1 MVTALNSPR
10 TNFASESQYYC
21 DETQILPPTV
31 AEIDL
36 NAIKANLLQIRR
48 LVGSNVMIMQAVKAN
63 AYGYGAVPVAQAIEP
78 LVDAMAVAF
87 VHEGIELRVGGIR
100 CPILVLGGIPPAHI
114 LPALIYDLTLAVG
127 DRHIASSISEIAVKH
142 DLDATVHVEVDTG
155 MGRLGLP
162 WKTAA
167 RDIHDI
173 NNLPNVHVEG
183 VYSHLATSDIEDDEY
198 TLFQLSRYKGVL
210 AELKRA
216 GIHVPVRHLANSAA
230 ILQYP
235 ETWFDMV
242 RPGLMTYGIYP
253 AEHLRQV
260 VSLQFPL
267 SIRTRIIQIRLFD
280 QGESISYGRSFI
292 CPECKWIAVMQV
304 GYADG
309 LSRVLSNRAKV
320 MVRGKSAPVVGNI
333 CMDTCMIDVTHIPEA
348 EVGDEVVL
356 VGGKEG
362 ASMLEELARLMGTIS
377 YEVLSTLGHRVKRVY
392 QE

>member
-1 MVTALNSPR
+1 MVTALHSPR
-10 TNFASESQYYC
+10 TNSTYQSQTC
-21 DETQILPPTV
+21 FTEMQILPPTV
-31 AEIDL
+31 AEINLD
-36 NAIKANLLQIRR
+36 AIKSNLLQIRG

-87 VHEGIELRVGGIR
+87 VHEGIELRASGIQ
-100 CPILVLGGIPPAHI
+100 CPILVLGGILPTHI
-114 LPALIYDLTLAVG
+114 LPALTYDLTLAIG
-127 DRHIASSISEIAVKH
+127 ERHIASTISEIACKH
-142 DLDATVHVEVDTG
+142 GLEATVHIEVDTG

-167 RDIHDI
+167 KDIYEI
-173 NNLPNVHVEG
+173 SNLPNVRIEG
-183 VYSHLATSDIEDDEY
+183 VYSHLATSDVKDDQY
-198 TLFQLSRYKGVL
+198 TLFQLSRYLSVL
-210 AELKRA
+210 EELEEL

-253 AEHLRQV
+253 AEHLNQV

-267 SIRTRIIQIRLFD
+267 SIRTRITQIRLFD

-292 CPECKWIAVMQV
+292 CPECRRIAVIQV

-320 MVRGKSAPVVGNI
+320 MVRDKFAPVVGNI

-362 ASMLEELARLMGTIS
+362 SSMVEELARLMGTIS

-392 QE
+392 QG